1 MAVGMKNNKRQNRK
15 RKINDTTLLSDSFK
29 EELNSRANDDNE
41 LNERFNFRF
50 NKKILNRKKDRKK
63 ARELKKQLQREH
75 SLRRKQY
82 LQGGINNDKNEK
94 ELNKNKNKKVKIDK
108 ENNKK
113 NKSKANEK
121 TKEELAKERESRQ
134 LKKFAETNPDLYRKL
149 QEDQLIELDG
159 DNTLESFDQGFKE
172 DDRMIKHYAKKLG
185 IKDERINE
193 GIIPDAF
200 KMDGLDYL
208 IDGLNEYK
216 SRKNNNF
223 DYSANIDKIPEIKGV
238 EKLVPDDDELELM
251 NFDDNNG
258 DIDDDIMEEMKRLG
272 ADLPSDEEED
282 DDGMYDLEGIGD
294 DFKYDDEELKEEIN
308 EENEDIEEG
317 DEWNGIDEEEDDEVS
332 ENNEKTES
340 DLEDDEEDDEED
352 EEEDEEEEE
361 EEEEE
366 DDDEDEGEGDKKTA
380 TEVTPSATQKY
391 IPPHLR
397 KQQASEKS
405 EEYIRL
411 KRIIQGLLN
420 RLSDNNIESIVME
433 IEQHY
438 RNNSRHDVTEI
449 IIDLILNYI
458 SEGVNMNESFILT
471 YAAFLAAIYN
481 IIGMEIGATFVQ
493 TTVEKFNKLYDNYL
507 ISNIDAEE
515 SEDAMAIRKKC
526 INIITFISYIY
537 NFQVVSC
544 ILVYDII
551 KQSIHNFSELDVEVL
566 LKIVKL
572 SGNQLRSDD
581 PLSLKEIITMIQE
594 SPKVKDPKKL
604 SLRTKF
610 MIEVIVDLKNNK
622 MKSKVMS
629 DNSTVSEFDKL
640 KKFIGNLIKKRKVYG
655 NEALRVSMDDIK
667 NIKIKGKWWL
677 VGAAWSNDTFSE
689 ENIKKMRGENDIATQ
704 ENELLGLAKK
714 QKMNTEI
721 RKNIFVTIMG
731 SEDCA
736 DAYEKLLR
744 LKLKDKQEREIIRV
758 LTYCC
763 GQEKVYNP
771 YYAFIAQ
778 KLCFYSHSHK
788 ITFQFALWDFLK
800 ETINTCPL
808 HKLLNTGKL
817 YAHLIACK
825 SLSMSIFKVVDFT
838 NLSSPR
844 LQLFLRVVILNTLL
858 RINQEQD
865 IREVFDPRKWQ
876 SKKKQS
882 FELDS
887 NISGLADGISLYS
900 RKFLFTGLNNHIIEM
915 DKVPELKKKCKI
927 LQEAL
932 KIRSVIF

>member
-1 MAVGMKNNKRQNRK
+1 
-15 RKINDTTLLSDSFK
+15 
-29 EELNSRANDDNE
+29 
-41 LNERFNFRF
+41 
-50 NKKILNRKKDRKK
+50 
-63 ARELKKQLQREH
+63 
-75 SLRRKQY
+75 
-82 LQGGINNDKNEK
+82 
-94 ELNKNKNKKVKIDK
+94 
-108 ENNKK
+108 
-113 NKSKANEK
+113 
-121 TKEELAKERESRQ
+121 
-134 LKKFAETNPDLYRKL
+134 
-149 QEDQLIELDG
+149 
-159 DNTLESFDQGFKE
+159 
-172 DDRMIKHYAKKLG
+172 
-185 IKDERINE
+185 
-193 GIIPDAF
+193 
-200 KMDGLDYL
+200 
-208 IDGLNEYK
+208 
-216 SRKNNNF
+216 
-223 DYSANIDKIPEIKGV
+223 
-238 EKLVPDDDELELM
+238 
-251 NFDDNNG
+251 
-258 DIDDDIMEEMKRLG
+258 
-272 ADLPSDEEED
+272 
-282 DDGMYDLEGIGD
+282 
-294 DFKYDDEELKEEIN
+294 
-308 EENEDIEEG
+308 
-317 DEWNGIDEEEDDEVS
+317 
-332 ENNEKTES
+332 
-340 DLEDDEEDDEED
+340 
-352 EEEDEEEEE
+352 
-361 EEEEE
+361 
-366 DDDEDEGEGDKKTA
+366 
-380 TEVTPSATQKY
+380 
-391 IPPHLR
+391 
-397 KQQASEKS
+397 
-405 EEYIRL
+405 
-411 KRIIQGLLN
+411 
-420 RLSDNNIESIVME
+420 ME

-507 ISNIDAEE
+507 VNNIDAEE
-515 SEDAMAIRKKC
+515 SEDAMAVRKKC
-526 INIITFISYIY
+526 TNIITFISYIY

-551 KQSIHNFSELDVEVL
+551 KQSINNLSELDVEIL

-572 SGNQLRSDD
+572 SGYQLRSDD
-581 PLSLKEIITMIQE
+581 PSALKEIITMIQE

-604 SLRTKF
+604 NLRTKF
-610 MIEVIVDLKNNK
+610 MIEVIIDLKNNK

-667 NIKIKGKWWL
+667 NIKVKGKWWL

-689 ENIKKMRGENDIATQ
+689 ENIKKMRGENDIASQ

-758 LTYCC
+758 LIYCC
-763 GQEKVYNP
+763 GQEKTYNP

-800 ETINTCPL
+800 ETIETCPL

-825 SLSMSIFKVVDFT
+825 SLSMSIFKIVDFT

-844 LQLFLRVVILNTLL
+844 LQLFLRIVILNTLS
-858 RINQEQD
+858 RINQESD
-865 IREVFDPRKWQ
+865 LREVFDPRKWQ

-915 DKVPELKKKCKI
+915 DKIPELKKKCKI
-927 LQEAL
+927 MQEAL